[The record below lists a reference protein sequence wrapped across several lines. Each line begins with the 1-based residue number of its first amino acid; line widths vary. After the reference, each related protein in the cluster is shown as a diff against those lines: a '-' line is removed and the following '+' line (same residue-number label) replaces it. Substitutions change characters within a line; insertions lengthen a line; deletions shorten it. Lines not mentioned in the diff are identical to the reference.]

1 MEPSINEC
9 FTGKNAMNWKVV
21 GVISGEKTL
30 LDYLW
35 QSSGIDMQCY
45 AGGILHIR
53 CILLVKTILWIYCNE

>member
-1 MEPSINEC
+1 MMVVWTKYLLLKGFSSVEPSINEC

-35 QSSGIDMQCY
+35 
-45 AGGILHIR
+45 
-53 CILLVKTILWIYCNE
+53 